1 MPAAAVADFDIGQ
14 VASALGTVVACHAGE
29 TLFREGDPARQM
41 YVVLSGMV
49 EITSHGRTIEII
61 GPGDALGVVS
71 LIDGLTRT
79 ADAMAATEC
88 ELAMLDARSFRQA
101 MEEVPHFVW
110 FVMEGLAQRLRAT
123 NAAL

>member
-1 MPAAAVADFDIGQ
+1 MSMTNVAPPDMRETMR
-14 VASALGTVVACHAGE
+14 ALGTVVSYRAGE
-29 TLFREGDPARQM
+29 EIFREGDPARQM

-49 EITSHGRTIEII
+49 EIASRGRTIETI

-79 ADAMAATEC
+79 AGAVAATDC
-88 ELAMLDARSFRQA
+88 ELATLDEGSFRQA
-101 MEEVPHFVW
+101 VEEVPHFVW